1 MKRNILILAV
11 MMVAYLSN
19 LWAYEFSSSISSGQT
34 LYFNIVDGNAQ
45 VTFQN
50 NSNPRYTSL
59 SGAIVIPE
67 QVTNSET
74 GNTYTV
80 TSISNNAFTGCTGI
94 TSVTF
99 PNTLTSIGNYAF
111 QNCSQLANIDF
122 PSSLVS
128 IGEKAFD
135 ACTSLTSITIPTGVT
150 SIGRQAFLGC
160 TSLATVLYNATTCTM
175 SNHDDYPV
183 FSGCTHEAV
192 LTIGENVTRVP
203 NRAFKNFTG
212 LTTVNFPSS
221 LISIGEKAFQGCNR
235 LASVSFPSTLTTI
248 GNSAFDGCSSLV
260 SIALPSQLQ
269 SVGSWAFNN
278 CLGLSEITIPA
289 SVSTFGNTAFGGCT
303 ALTAV
308 RYQGSVAQWCGI
320 TFDNENSNPLSMAH
334 NLYMGGNLVEDLVIL
349 ESVLTIKKYAFRN
362 ASCLRS
368 VTLQGGGKS
377 VQERTFEGCTNLEGV
392 YFDGTIEQWCSNSF
406 VKSYVNN
413 ADLYWSSN
421 PLYLAHHLYIGDVLS
436 SEHLVI
442 PDNVTTIGSG
452 CFAGGIDW
460 DTITIGAGVVTINE
474 GAFWGCAAKTLYYNC
489 NGLTPSYQSAAQE
502 KPYFL
507 FKSLSQL
514 QSIIVCE
521 GVVRLPNN
529 VFQSTTPN
537 SIILPSTLTTIGSY
551 VFSNCSNLKTIILP
565 AALTSINPYAFST
578 SPSSN
583 LKTVYNL
590 SGMNI
595 GVNSY
600 GLSATRVVNCSNHGT
615 GANAIHRI
623 DNVNNSTSYSVVADD
638 LAADGQNDAQEIPE
652 STLPDNFIYSNDNGS
667 TWRAKNIVLTDCE
680 DAFNAPEAFIA
691 ESATYTRVLTD
702 QNRSTLCLPFTVAKP
717 DDLEVFEYVAFD
729 NSTLSFLELEGE
741 NIVAYTPYL
750 VGKNI
755 SSAAKAT
762 STFVFSQSNAEFPAT
777 SLTEVTHNNMTFKG
791 AMERTPMTSDRNY
804 GYKDGYFVQSGGSAH
819 VNPFRCYFTDN
830 NPQPN
835 PSSLGVDITENDRLG
850 IDEVHPSSQMIIRYS
865 NDVYDLMGRMVR
877 KNAESLRGLPKGI
890 YIWKGQKV
898 INNR

>member
-11 MMVAYLSN
+11 MMMVYLSN
-19 LWAYEFSSSISSGQT
+19 LWAYDFSSSISSDQT

-80 TSISNNAFTGCTGI
+80 TSISNYAFTGCTEI
-94 TSVTF
+94 TSVTL
-99 PNTLTSIGNYAF
+99 PNTLTTIGNNAF
-111 QNCSQLANIDF
+111 DGCRGITEVSFRNSLTTIGNFAFRSCILLANIVF
-122 PSSLVS
+122 PTSLER

-135 ACTSLTSITIPTGVT
+135 GCTSLTSITIPSGVT
-150 SIGRQAFLGC
+150 SIGSQAFVGC
-160 TSLATVLYNATTCTM
+160 TSITAVTYNARSSSYGNGDYGAFHNCNHLTSASI
-175 SNHDDYPV
+175 SNGVESIPQTL
-183 FSGCTHEAV
+183 FAGTPITS
-192 LTIGENVTRVP
+192 ISI
-203 NRAFKNFTG
+203 
-212 LTTVNFPSS
+212 PSS
-221 LISIGEKAFQGCNR
+221 VTA
-235 LASVSFPSTLTTI
+235 I
-248 GNSAFDGCSSLV
+248 GNSAFKNCTQLGTVNYNARNINQIGGISVYVFNGCNSIETVVIGPDAERIPKYAFFGATKSS
-260 SIALPSQLQ
+260 
-269 SVGSWAFNN
+269 
-278 CLGLSEITIPA
+278 TA
-289 SVSTFGNTAFGGCT
+289 SVSLTIDFSNATSLTSIGASAFRETKLTNVVIPNTVTTIESEAFKSCS
-303 ALTAV
+303 
-308 RYQGSVAQWCGI
+308 Q
-320 TFDNENSNPLSMAH
+320 
-334 NLYMGGNLVEDLVIL
+334 L
-349 ESVLTIKKYAFRN
+349 ESFVLGSGINSIGDEVFQYCALREFTIPESVRTIGQWGFR
-362 ASCLRS
+362 
-368 VTLQGGGKS
+368 
-377 VQERTFEGCTNLEGV
+377 GCTNLHTVHFNAIACTSFGNRTNTNFSGCTSLTHIDIGPGV
-392 YFDGTIEQWCSNSF
+392 TS
-406 VKSYVNN
+406 
-413 ADLYWSSN
+413 
-421 PLYLAHHLYIGDVLS
+421 
-436 SEHLVI
+436 I
-442 PDNVTTIGSG
+442 PDASFYNCSQLTSVIVPATVTSLNSNAFSYCSQLTLYN
-452 CFAGGIDW
+452 CTNQA
-460 DTITIGAGVVTINE
+460 TIN
-474 GAFWGCAAKTLYYNC
+474 
-489 NGLTPSYQSAAQE
+489 
-502 KPYFL
+502 
-507 FKSLSQL
+507 
-514 QSIIVCE
+514 
-521 GVVRLPNN
+521 N
-529 VFQSTTPN
+529 VKRH
-537 SIILPSTLTTIGSY
+537 
-551 VFSNCSNLKTIILP
+551 LK
-565 AALTSINPYAFST
+565 
-578 SPSSN
+578 
-583 LKTVYNL
+583 
-590 SGMNI
+590 
-595 GVNSY
+595 
-600 GLSATRVVNCSNHGT
+600 CSNHGT

-623 DNVNNSTSYSVVADD
+623 DKVNNNTSYSVVADD

-652 STLPDNFIYSNDNGS
+652 STLPDNFIYSNDNGI

-680 DAFNAPEAFIA
+680 DAFNAPVAFIA

-835 PSSLGVDITENDRLG
+835 PSSLGVDITENGRLG

-877 KNAESLRGLPKGI
+877 KNAESLRGLPNGI

-898 INNR
+898 FNNR

>member
-11 MMVAYLSN
+11 MMMAYLSN

-94 TSVTF
+94 TSVTL
-99 PNTLTSIGNYAF
+99 PNTLTSIGNNAFDGCIGISSVAFPISLTTIGGYSFQGCTGITTLTIPSHINYIGRSAFKGCSSLETVNFNATQCNTMGEQNFAVFENCSRLVEVNIDTQVTKIPKYAF
-111 QNCSQLANIDF
+111 KD
-122 PSSLVS
+122 
-128 IGEKAFD
+128 
-135 ACTSLTSITIPTGVT
+135 CTKITSITIPAQV
-150 SIGRQAFLGC
+150 SYIGMRAFNNC
-160 TSLATVLYNATTCTM
+160 TSLETVNYN
-175 SNHDDYPV
+175 P
-183 FSGCTHEAV
+183 SGEVTVDNEAV
-192 LTIGENVTRVP
+192 F
-203 NRAFKNFTG
+203 A
-212 LTTVNFPSS
+212 
-221 LISIGEKAFQGCNR
+221 
-235 LASVSFPSTLTTI
+235 
-248 GNSAFDGCSSLV
+248 GCSSLSTINFGSGV
-260 SIALPSQLQ
+260 TRISDRLFSYITGLTSIVIPNSVTYIGWYSFCYCTNLQ
-269 SVGSWAFNN
+269 SVYISDGISYISTGAF
-278 CLGLSEITIPA
+278 S
-289 SVSTFGNTAFGGCT
+289 SCT
-303 ALTAV
+303 SLRRV
-308 RYQGSVAQWCGI
+308 HLPVACTG
-320 TFDNENSNPLSMAH
+320 
-334 NLYMGGNLVEDLVIL
+334 MGGNVFQNCTSL
-349 ESVLTIKKYAFRN
+349 ESI
-362 ASCLRS
+362 
-368 VTLQGGGKS
+368 
-377 VQERTFEGCTNLEGV
+377 
-392 YFDGTIEQWCSNSF
+392 
-406 VKSYVNN
+406 
-413 ADLYWSSN
+413 
-421 PLYLAHHLYIGDVLS
+421 
-436 SEHLVI
+436 VI
-442 PDNVTTIGSG
+442 PQTM
-452 CFAGGIDW
+452 
-460 DTITIGAGVVTINE
+460 
-474 GAFWGCAAKTLYYNC
+474 
-489 NGLTPSYQSAAQE
+489 
-502 KPYFL
+502 
-507 FKSLSQL
+507 
-514 QSIIVCE
+514 
-521 GVVRLPNN
+521 
-529 VFQSTTPN
+529 
-537 SIILPSTLTTIGSY
+537 TTIGSY
-551 VFSNCSNLKTIILP
+551 SFAGCN
-565 AALTSINPYAFST
+565 
-578 SPSSN
+578 N

-590 SGMNI
+590 SNLAITKGNT
-595 GVNSY
+595 NY
-600 GLSATRVVNCSNHGT
+600 GNVAEHAERVSKCSNYGT

-652 STLPDNFIYSNDNGS
+652 STLPDNFIYSNDNGI
-667 TWRAKNIVLTDCE
+667 TWRAKNIVLTDSE
-680 DAFNAPEAFIA
+680 DAFNAPVAFIA

-777 SLTEVTHNNMTFKG
+777 SLTEVTHNNMIFKG

-835 PSSLGVDITENDRLG
+835 PSSLGVDITENGRLG

-898 INNR
+898 FNNR